1 MQSQWLVS
9 ITALVFSVIALH
21 YTYITA
27 SAAKRNS
34 SNDITKAITL
44 LGAIDKS
51 GNPAIDRR
59 LGGIC
64 TLEKIAN
71 ESDRDYWPIM
81 EILTA
86 YIRKNSS
93 AEKCLKARY
102 ISLDIQEILS
112 VIRRRKN
119 YFSNGEF
126 KHLDLQN
133 TCLKG
138 AELSEANL
146 EGADLSEA
154 NLEGADLFEAN
165 LEGVNLSE
173 ANLKRANLEGADLFE
188 ANLERADLSEA
199 NLKRANL
206 AWSNLRDAR
215 LQGTKLRDANLEEAL
230 LKGVEIWDE
239 NLDGIKELKFDQL
252 SNVKTLYNAK
262 LDDAHLRPLKEK
274 YPALFD
280 EPK

>member
-1 MQSQWLVS
+1 
-9 ITALVFSVIALH
+9 
-21 YTYITA
+21 
-27 SAAKRNS
+27 
-34 SNDITKAITL
+34 
-44 LGAIDKS
+44 
-51 GNPAIDRR
+51 
-59 LGGIC
+59 
-64 TLEKIAN
+64 
-71 ESDRDYWPIM
+71 M

-86 YIRKNSS
+86 YVRKNSS

-119 YFSNGEF
+119 YFNNGEF

-138 AELSEANL
+138 AELSE
-146 EGADLSEA
+146 
-154 NLEGADLFEAN
+154 
-165 LEGVNLSE
+165 
-173 ANLKRANLEGADLFE
+173 ANLEGADLFE

-206 AWSNLRDAR
+206 AWANLRDAR
-215 LQGTKLRDANLEEAL
+215 LQGAKLRDANLEEAL
-230 LKGVEIWDE
+230 LKGAEIWNA
-239 NLDGIKELKFDQL
+239 NLEGIKELKVDQL

-262 LDDAHLRPLKEK
+262 LDDAYLLPLKEK